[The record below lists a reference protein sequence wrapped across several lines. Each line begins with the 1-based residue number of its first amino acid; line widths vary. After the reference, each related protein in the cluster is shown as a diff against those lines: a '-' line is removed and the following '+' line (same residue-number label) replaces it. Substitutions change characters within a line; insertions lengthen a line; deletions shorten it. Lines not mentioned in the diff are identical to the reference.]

1 MQGLI
6 QPNNI
11 PVNAGSKVNLKP
23 GLLQLSACH
32 ALLGCDHPGDR
43 VSMPGYVH
51 DYECREAEFGGYEVY
66 MLRTPT
72 GAPDLDVVAGV
83 DLVGWIPGEAFIGT
97 VLLDLSGKDGSRADL
112 SWVIRKTSSLIQSA
126 NCDLVSG
133 Q

>member
-32 ALLGCDHPGDR
+32 ALLRRDHPGDR
-43 VSMPGYVH
+43 VSMPEYVH
-51 DYECREAEFGGYEVY
+51 DHECREAESGGCEVY
-66 MLRTPT
+66 MLRSPT
-72 GAPDLDVVAGV
+72 GAPDLHVAAGV

-97 VLLDLSGKDGSRADL
+97 VLFDLSGKYGSRTDL
-112 SWVIRKTSSLIQSA
+112 SWVIWKTSSLIRSA

-133 Q
+133 